1 MAEPAYLFTRYD
13 SILFFKFT
21 GELKYTHSVGFDY
34 FLEQLMEKNDFDHAV
49 FDLTEAEYI
58 DSTNLGLMAKLAVFM
73 KKQDKPVPTII
84 STNDNIN
91 QILESVNFGSF
102 FKIIREPETSFSPE
116 DEIPKME
123 GDRKTSTKM
132 IIDAHKNLIRLSKEN
147 EETFQDIVSLLE
159 EEARQ
164 EGSDKES

>member
-1 MAEPAYLFTRYD
+1 MAEPAYLFARYD
-13 SILFFKFT
+13 SILFFKLT
-21 GELKYTHSVGFDY
+21 GELKYTYSIGFDY
-34 FLEQLMEKNDFDHAV
+34 FIDQLMEKNDFDHAV

-58 DSTNLGLMAKLAVFM
+58 DSTNLGLMAKLAVYM

-102 FKIIREPETSFSPE
+102 FKIIRKPETSFTPE
-116 DEIPKME
+116 DRIPQFE

-132 IIDAHKNLIRLSKEN
+132 IIEAHKNLIRLSKEN
-147 EETFQDIVSLLE
+147 KETFQDIVSLLE
-159 EEARQ
+159 EEARR
-164 EGSDKES
+164 EGCDEES